1 MRVFIKKFRIFFL
14 FAGFFS
20 FIINM
25 LLLTPA
31 IYMLQTYDRVLGS
44 RSLETLFMLTLI
56 LGVLLM
62 GMSALEI
69 VRSRLLVKAN
79 NAIDG
84 MLAPYLLHKMVAGA
98 TSPEGNRYAS
108 GLKDLNSIKAFLGG
122 SGIFALFDAP
132 WLPVYLVVL
141 YLMAPLLLVIAV
153 IGAALMLVLTA
164 LAEYLTRAPLQ
175 EANKVGRQ
183 AANYVA
189 AALRNAEAVNAM
201 GMLTAL
207 TSRWSWLNSKTLELQ
222 NSASHRAGT
231 VSGLT
236 KFVRQFIQS
245 VMLGAGA
252 YLVLQNQGFTAGM
265 MIMGTLIL
273 GKALAPIEHVIAS
286 YKSFIEVRGAYAR
299 LDEFIK
305 AQAAEPPRMLLP
317 PPSGQ
322 ITFEHV
328 TFGIRV
334 TNKVI
339 IKDISFALAA
349 GEALGIVGP
358 SAAGKSSLARL
369 MTGVWKPLTGKVRLD
384 GAELDRWPGEELG
397 RHIGYL
403 PQDVELFAGS
413 IADNIARLGVVDAD
427 KVIAAARL
435 AGIHEMILRMPNG
448 YDTQIGEG
456 GMVLSGGQRQRVGLA
471 RALFDSPRLVVLDE
485 PNANLDADGE
495 QALLQ
500 AFMHLKRSQTTVVVI
515 THKTSML
522 AAVDKLLVVQDGVLA
537 AFGPRDAVMAQLMKQ
552 QQGQQ
557 QQGPQQGPPA
567 PPTTTPTPLN
577 RALVVAREANNG

>member
-1 MRVFIKKFRIFFL
+1 MRAFIKKFRIFFI

-25 LLLTPA
+25 LLLTPS

-44 RSLETLFMLTLI
+44 RSLETLFMLTVI

-62 GMSALEI
+62 GMSALEM

-98 TSPEGNRYAS
+98 TSPEGNRYAL
-108 GLKDLNSIKAFLGG
+108 GLKDLNSIKTFLGG
-122 SGIFALFDAP
+122 AGIFALFDAP
-132 WLPVYLVVL
+132 WLPVYLVIL

-153 IGAALMLVLTA
+153 IGAVLMLILTA
-164 LAEYLTRAPLQ
+164 LAESLTREPLQ

-183 AANYVA
+183 AANYVS

-207 TSRWSWLNSKTLELQ
+207 TRRWSWLNSKTLELQ
-222 NSASHRAGT
+222 NSASHRAGA
-231 VSGLT
+231 VSGMT

-252 YLVLQNQGFTAGM
+252 YLVLQNQGFTSGM

-286 YKSFIEVRGAYAR
+286 YKGLIEVRGAYTR

-305 AQAAEPPRMLLP
+305 AQALELAQMPLP

-322 ITFEHV
+322 IAFEHV
-328 TFGIRV
+328 SFGIRT

-339 IKDISFALAA
+339 IKDMSFALAA
-349 GEALGIVGP
+349 GESLGLIGP

-384 GAELDRWPGEELG
+384 GAELDSWPGEDLG
-397 RHIGYL
+397 RYVGYL

-413 IADNIARLGVVDAD
+413 IADNIARLSEVETD
-427 KVIAAARL
+427 KVIVAAKL
-435 AGIHEMILRMPNG
+435 AGIHDMILRMPNG

-456 GMVLSGGQRQRVGLA
+456 GAVLSGGQRQRVGLA

-485 PNANLDADGE
+485 PNASLDADGE

-500 AFMHLKRSQTTVVVI
+500 ALLHLKQLQATVVII
-515 THKTSML
+515 THKTSLL
-522 AAVDKLLVVQDGVLA
+522 AAVDKLLVVQDGTLV

-552 QQGQQ
+552 QPGQPP
-557 QQGPQQGPPA
+557 GPQPSPPVPVSA
-567 PPTTTPTPLN
+567 
-577 RALVVAREANNG
+577 AVVTREAAHV

>member
-1 MRVFIKKFRIFFL
+1 MRAFIKKFRIFFIY
-14 FAGFFS
+14 AGFFS

-25 LLLTPA
+25 LLLTPS

-62 GMSALEI
+62 GMSALEM

-84 MLAPYLLHKMVAGA
+84 MMAPYLLHKMVAGA
-98 TSPEGNRYAS
+98 TSPEGNRYAL
-108 GLKDLNSIKAFLGG
+108 GLKDLNSIKTFLGG

-132 WLPVYLVVL
+132 WLPVYLIIL

-153 IGAALMLVLTA
+153 IGAVLMLILTA
-164 LAEYLTRAPLQ
+164 LAEYLTREPLQ

-183 AANYVA
+183 AANYVS

-207 TSRWSWLNSKTLELQ
+207 TRRWSWLNSKTLELQ
-222 NSASHRAGT
+222 NSASHRAGA

-252 YLVLQNQGFTAGM
+252 YLVLQNQGFTSGM

-286 YKSFIEVRGAYAR
+286 YKGLIEVRGAYAR

-305 AQAAEPPRMLLP
+305 AQALELVQMPLP
-317 PPSGQ
+317 APSGQ
-322 ITFEHV
+322 ISFEHV
-328 TFGIRV
+328 TFGIRT

-349 GEALGIVGP
+349 GESLGLIGP

-384 GAELDRWPGEELG
+384 GAELDSWPGEDLG
-397 RHIGYL
+397 RYIGYL
-403 PQDVELFAGS
+403 PQDVELFVGS
-413 IADNIARLGVVDAD
+413 IADNIARLSEVETD
-427 KVIAAARL
+427 KVIVAAKL
-435 AGIHEMILRMPNG
+435 AGIHDMILRMPNG

-456 GMVLSGGQRQRVGLA
+456 GTVLSGGQRQRVGLA
-471 RALFDSPRLVVLDE
+471 RALFGSPRLVVLDE
-485 PNANLDADGE
+485 PNASLDADGE

-500 AFMHLKRSQTTVVVI
+500 ALLHLKQLQATVVVI
-515 THKTSML
+515 THKTSLL
-522 AAVDKLLVVQDGVLA
+522 AAVDKLLVVQDGTLV

-552 QQGQQ
+552 QQGPPPGQQ
-557 QQGPQQGPPA
+557 PA
-567 PPTTTPTPLN
+567 PPAAAPH
-577 RALVVAREANNG
+577 AAVVSREAANV

>member
-1 MRVFIKKFRIFFL
+1 MRAFIKKFRIFFI

-25 LLLTPA
+25 LLLAPS

-44 RSLETLFMLTLI
+44 RSLETLFMLTVI

-62 GMSALEI
+62 GMSALEM

-98 TSPEGNRYAS
+98 TSPEGNRYAL
-108 GLKDLNSIKAFLGG
+108 GLKDLNSIKTFLGG
-122 SGIFALFDAP
+122 AGIFALFDAP
-132 WLPVYLVVL
+132 WLPVYLVIL

-153 IGAALMLVLTA
+153 IGAVLMLILTA
-164 LAEYLTRAPLQ
+164 LAEYLTREPLQ
-175 EANKVGRQ
+175 QAGKVGRQ
-183 AANYVA
+183 AANYVS

-207 TSRWSWLNSKTLELQ
+207 TRRWSWLNSKTLELQ
-222 NSASHRAGT
+222 NSASHRAGA
-231 VSGLT
+231 VSGMT

-252 YLVLQNQGFTAGM
+252 YLVLQNQGFTSGM

-273 GKALAPIEHVIAS
+273 GKALAPIEHVISS
-286 YKSFIEVRGAYAR
+286 YKGLIEVRGAYTR

-305 AQAAEPPRMLLP
+305 AQALELP
-317 PPSGQ
+317 QMPLPAPSGQ
-322 ITFEHV
+322 ISFEHV
-328 TFGIRV
+328 SFGIRT

-339 IKDISFALAA
+339 IKDMSFALAA
-349 GEALGIVGP
+349 GESLGLVGP

-384 GAELDRWPGEELG
+384 GAELESWPGEDLG
-397 RHIGYL
+397 RYIGYL

-413 IADNIARLGVVDAD
+413 IADNIARLTEVETD
-427 KVIAAARL
+427 KVIAAATM

-456 GMVLSGGQRQRVGLA
+456 GAVLSGGQRQRVGLA
-471 RALFDSPRLVVLDE
+471 RALFDTPRLVVLDE
-485 PNANLDADGE
+485 PNASLDADGE

-500 AFMHLKRSQTTVVVI
+500 AFMHLKRLQSTVVII
-515 THKTSML
+515 THKTALL
-522 AAVDKLLVVQDGVLA
+522 AAVDKLLVVQDGTMV

-552 QQGQQ
+552 QQGPPP
-557 QQGPQQGPPA
+557 GPQPA
-567 PPTTTPTPLN
+567 PPV
-577 RALVVAREANNG
+577 AASAGVVSQEAAHV